1 MRHCTEPSL
10 LGASC
15 WLPPPHARAAG
26 TRLVD
31 APALVPSSAYPDVFF
46 FRESGRA
53 QEQLR
58 TFFLDPELELTTR
71 LKNWIARL
79 RQRHVGFNRQGDDSS
94 LSLFLSGAPKTGKS
108 LLLTKVI
115 PALLREDEMFGV
127 GQAAEARVWHVDTT
141 LFDRR
146 NGAAGFL
153 CSLLDQLIL
162 LADRHGIREV
172 AHFQMGPRAYCTVT
186 AELQDF
192 VLRLPRNRPTFILLD
207 EVQNFFL
214 LEKDVVGADGFT
226 QSVLDDGEIVTMRRA
241 FKPLIGSSPL
251 HCIWVLTGS
260 KMALFWANI
269 ALCPVN
275 GYALLTHIP
284 SVCLPTE
291 VPDAVKLLAWEVL
304 RREFPD
310 AALPRELLC
319 MSPRHHATLVYFC
332 SEWLRLD
339 SPLDAASFCRETFSS
354 KILPELLEDYRVYV
368 RSLSAGSRKIML
380 ELLNSAAGV
389 SYEELP
395 LGVVAGLKSDLVKLN
410 PLGLEVYLNS
420 PLVSYAIQA
429 LVGGD
434 GELLAGSHS
443 SGTMLSLCD
452 RDIMVTFGEALKV
465 TDASIQELLE
475 EMAQCLETC
484 FWKSEWFQEV
494 LEDNLQQ
501 RDARL
506 AKAYAKASMQDLQ
519 PWEHLR
525 FYLRMWRCCAI
536 HAEAKRLGLTHQF
549 VKTFPSSLWAFVRSG
564 KVQAATSTLLLVKS
578 KEEVFRSF
586 PR

>member
-1 MRHCTEPSL
+1 
-10 LGASC
+10 
-15 WLPPPHARAAG
+15 
-26 TRLVD
+26 
-31 APALVPSSAYPDVFF
+31 VPSSAYPDVFF
-46 FRESGRA
+46 FRESGQE

-58 TFFLDPELELTTR
+58 TFFLDPGLELTTR
-71 LKNWIARL
+71 LRRWIAQL
-79 RQRHVGFNRQGDDSS
+79 RQRHVGFNRQGDDAA

-115 PALLREDEMFGV
+115 PALLREDDLFGV

-141 LFDRR
+141 RFDRR

-153 CSLLDQLIL
+153 SSLLDKLIF
-162 LADRHGIREV
+162 LASREAIQEV
-172 AHFQMGPRAYCTVT
+172 AHFQPGFLPYCTVS
-186 AELQDF
+186 AALEDF
-192 VLRLPRNRPTFILLD
+192 IDRLPRSRPTFILLD

-214 LEKDVVGADGFT
+214 LEKDVVGADGVT
-226 QSVLDDGEIVTMRRA
+226 QRVLDDGEIMTMRRA

-275 GYALLTHIP
+275 GYALLTHSP
-284 SVCLPTE
+284 AVRLPTS
-291 VPDAVKLLAWEVL
+291 VPDEVKLRAWEVL
-304 RREFPD
+304 CSEYPD
-310 AALPRELLC
+310 VQLPHALLHMSPLHHAAL
-319 MSPRHHATLVYFC
+319 VFFC
-332 SEWLRLD
+332 SEWRRLD

-354 KILPELLEDYRVYV
+354 KILPELLEDYRVV
-368 RSLSAGSRKIML
+368 VQSLSTGSRKLML

-389 SYEELP
+389 SQEELP
-395 LGVVAGLKSDLVKLN
+395 LGVVAYFKSDLVKLN
-410 PLGLEVYLNS
+410 PPGLEVHLNS

-434 GELLAGSHS
+434 GELLADSHA
-443 SGTMLSLCD
+443 SGTNTMLSLCD
-452 RDIMVTFGEALKV
+452 RDIMITFGEALKV
-465 TDASIQELLE
+465 TDASVQELLE
-475 EMAQCLETC
+475 EMAACLGTC
-484 FWKSEWFQEV
+484 FWTSAWFQEV
-494 LEDNLQQ
+494 LDDNLQQ
-501 RDARL
+501 PDARL

-536 HAEAKRLGLTHQF
+536 HAEARRLGLTHQF

-564 KVQAATSTLLLVKS
+564 KVQAATSTLRLVKS
-578 KEEVFRSF
+578 KDD
-586 PR
+586 